1 LQVIR
6 VLGGQEQGVRIA
18 GITLA
23 TAMATAALCDA
34 STRGVSPTGLFSD
47 LRYIEEA
54 GDLIG
59 MEVYLVQGRS
69 GYSAV
74 VQCAGGEPAD
84 PVVVEVEVD
93 GTTVSFELPKGQPEC
108 GTTFR
113 GIVSSKGLRGR
124 FVGESK
130 DRWLPRKKGYWE

>member
-1 LQVIR
+1 M
-6 VLGGQEQGVRIA
+6 RIS

-23 TAMATAALCDA
+23 LAMATAALGDA
-34 STRGVSPTGLFSD
+34 GTRSVAPTGLFSD

-69 GYSAV
+69 GYSAI

-84 PVVVEVEVD
+84 PVVVEAEVD
-93 GTTVSFELPKGQPEC
+93 GATVSFELPKGQPEC
-108 GTTFR
+108 GTMFR
-113 GIVSSKGLRGR
+113 GVVSAKGLRGR